1 MDIDDQARIA
11 HTKLQSDFFKTLEAQ
26 EFENI
31 ELCDFQAIM
40 AMHATSV
47 IACLISG
54 MGAEGQSEFFEMLRA
69 EAIERANSQQFTVS
83 QQFTF
88 SETVQ

>member
-1 MDIDDQARIA
+1 MDKGSREEIA
-11 HTKLQSDFFKTLEAQ
+11 YKKLESELLKILDAK

-31 ELCDFQAIM
+31 ESPEFMAIL
-40 AMHATSV
+40 ATHAAS
-47 IACLISG
+47 IIGFLISG